1 MTNGTPQATASAL
14 QLGRFLAA
22 RRAEASPEAVGLPSR
37 RRRRPGLR
45 REEVAMLAGVG
56 ASWYQWI
63 EQGRARNVSREVL
76 ESISRTLQLDRVQHR
91 YMLNLAGLSE
101 ADSSL
106 PSYDHP
112 LMETVALGY
121 MPQPA
126 YVVDRCWNVVCAND
140 AAVEVFGP
148 RLDGGNYLRLLFTD
162 RSVQDRYVDW
172 RSEAANTLARF
183 QAQAAGY
190 IEAPDVRDLIR
201 ELREQ
206 CVDFA
211 EMWDTQN
218 VSRTCSALA
227 MRSDPT
233 EIHLFEQVT
242 LQFTCVGG
250 FSLVL
255 LIPSATSSDQPSLA
269 LEADPLRTASAT
281 M

>member
-1 MTNGTPQATASAL
+1 MTKEPVHGTASA
-14 QLGRFLAA
+14 QELGRFLAA

-63 EQGRARNVSREVL
+63 EQGRAKNVSREIL

-112 LMETVALGY
+112 LMERVAAGF
-121 MPQPA
+121 MPDPA

-140 AAVEVFGP
+140 AAVELFGP
-148 RLDGGNYLRLLFTD
+148 QFQDGNYLRLLFTE
-162 RSVQDRYVDW
+162 RSVQERFGDW

-183 QAQAAGY
+183 QAHAAGF
-190 IEAPDVRDLIR
+190 IEAPDVRELIR
-201 ELREQ
+201 DLRE
-206 CVDFA
+206 CDDFA

-218 VSRTCSALA
+218 VSLSCNTVA
-227 MRSDPT
+227 MRPGGTGVDV
-233 EIHLFEQVT
+233 FAQVT
-242 LQFTCVGG
+242 LQFSCAGG

-255 LIPSATSSDQPSLA
+255 LTPSGTTADQAVHETGSA
-269 LEADPLRTASAT
+269 RTAIAT
-281 M
+281 A

>member
-1 MTNGTPQATASAL
+1 
-14 QLGRFLAA
+14 
-22 RRAEASPEAVGLPSR
+22 
-37 RRRRPGLR
+37 
-45 REEVAMLAGVG
+45 MLAGVG

-76 ESISRTLQLDRVQHR
+76 ESISRTLQLDGVQHR

-112 LMETVALGY
+112 LMSQVAAGY
-121 MPQPA
+121 MPNPA
-126 YVVDRCWNVVCAND
+126 YVVDRCWNVVCGND
-140 AAVEVFGP
+140 AALEVLGP

-162 RSVQDRYVDW
+162 RSVQERFVDW

-183 QAQAAGY
+183 QAHVARY

-201 ELREQ
+201 ELREE
-206 CVDFA
+206 CAEFA

-218 VSRTCSALA
+218 VSRSCTHLA
-227 MRSDPT
+227 MRPDGTDVRP
-233 EIHLFEQVT
+233 FEQVT
-242 LQFTCVGG
+242 LQFSCVGG

-255 LIPSATSSDQPSLA
+255 LTPSPATADQPA
-269 LEADPLRTASAT
+269 ITREADPVRTAIAT
-281 M
+281 A

>member
-1 MTNGTPQATASAL
+1 
-14 QLGRFLAA
+14 
-22 RRAEASPEAVGLPSR
+22 
-37 RRRRPGLR
+37 
-45 REEVAMLAGVG
+45 MLAGVG

-112 LMETVALGY
+112 LMKQVALGY
-121 MPQPA
+121 MPHPA
-126 YVVDRCWNVVCAND
+126 YVVDRCWNVVCANE
-140 AAVEVFGP
+140 AAVELFGP
-148 RLDGGNYLRLLFTD
+148 RLDEGNYLRMLFTD
-162 RSVQDRYVDW
+162 RSLQERFVDW

-190 IEAPDVRDLIR
+190 IEAPDVRDLIQ

-206 CVDFA
+206 CPDFA

-218 VSRTCSALA
+218 VSRTCTALA
-227 MRSDPT
+227 MCPDGGDVQV
-233 EIHLFEQVT
+233 FEQVT

-255 LIPSATSSDQPSLA
+255 LTTSDATADQASVTLDAEPVGA
-269 LEADPLRTASAT
+269 ASAAV
-281 M
+281 